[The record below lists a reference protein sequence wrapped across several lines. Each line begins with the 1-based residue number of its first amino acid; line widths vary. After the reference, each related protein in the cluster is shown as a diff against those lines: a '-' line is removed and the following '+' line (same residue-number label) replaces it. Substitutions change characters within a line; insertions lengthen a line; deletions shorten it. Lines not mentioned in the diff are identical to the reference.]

1 MALQKKGVL
10 MEKRNRIIVVG
21 GGYAGLRALE
31 HLAKNPQ
38 NEITLFDKHSYHFMQ
53 TNVYDLIANEE
64 DFAQVSLDLFTFCL
78 GFDGNVSFV
87 KEEIVSLDFDHKR
100 VISSTQRYSYD
111 YLIIAVGARTKFV
124 KSVKGLHTHAHG
136 IKVLHRAMHF
146 KQKFEMALFRKVQLN
161 GTVCEPINIVVAG
174 GGLSGVEIAAQM
186 ASFAQEFYTKNN
198 FICRKLN
205 IFLINSSE
213 HILKGLDPYLVKKT
227 DERLQKLGIEICNNT
242 KVVEINE
249 LSVHLSSGTT
259 LPMDFL
265 VFAGGIE
272 PNALVRAI
280 DIEKDERGN
289 LIANE
294 FLQMPKH
301 PEVFAIGDCTL
312 LKNGEKHIAPTA
324 DVAEQMGEL
333 CAKNITN
340 LIDEKPLEPHNIDSR
355 GIIIALGRRYA
366 AGKIF
371 GVYIGGY
378 FAYLLK
384 NMIEIIYAKRLDW
397 RSHKGYKKVFK
408 EA

>member
-1 MALQKKGVL
+1 MKMKS
-10 MEKRNRIIVVG
+10 KIIVIG
-21 GGYAGLRALE
+21 GGYAGLRAIE
-31 HLAKNPQ
+31 KLAKNPQ
-38 NEITLFDKHSYHFMQ
+38 NEIVLFDKHSYHFMQ

-64 DFAQVSLDLFTFCL
+64 DFAQVSLDLFTYCL
-78 GFDGNVSFV
+78 GYDENVSFV
-87 KEEIVSLDFDHKR
+87 KEEIVSIDFEHKK
-100 VISSTQRYSYD
+100 VISCTQRHSYD

-124 KSVKGLHTHAHG
+124 KSVRGLHTHAHG

-186 ASFAQEFYTKNN
+186 ASYAEEFYTKNN

-205 IFLINSSE
+205 IFLINSSD

-249 LSVHLSSGTT
+249 LNVRLSSGRA

-272 PNALVRAI
+272 PNALVRALSV
-280 DIEKDERGN
+280 EKDERGN
-289 LIANE
+289 LVTNKY
-294 FLQMPKH
+294 LQIPEYQ
-301 PEVFAIGDCTL
+301 EVFAIGDCTL
-312 LKNGEKHIAPTA
+312 LKNGDKPIAPTA

-333 CAKNITN
+333 CAKNITS
-340 LIDEKPLEPHNIDSR
+340 LIQKKPLEAHNIDSR
-355 GIIIALGRRYA
+355 GILIALGRRYA
-366 AGKIF
+366 VGKLF
-371 GVYIGGY
+371 GFYIGGY
-378 FAYLLK
+378 FAYFIK
-384 NMIEIIYAKRLDW
+384 NMVEIIYAKRLDW
-397 RSHKGYKKVFK
+397 RSHQGYKKVYHKREDSFTV
-408 EA
+408 